1 MRYSACQVSFL
12 VDEGAPGQHLDEHQ
26 ASGIHVHRR
35 GGRGARRSLR
45 RHVGGR
51 AARQLRIRCGLQRGR
66 HAKVHHQGVPVRVD
80 HDVGRL
86 EIAVHD
92 ARLVG
97 GVQAIKHIHHK
108 RHGIVGR
115 AAPLLG
121 QVLGQRASGHVLEH
135 DVGLRAL
142 HIGLKHRHDAGVSQT
157 PHVAGLAQPLLQHG
171 GVLVLHGAHQLDGHL
186 ALQARV
192 QRQPHGGLDAP
203 AQLLLEFKPPQRR
216 RRLVA

>member
-1 MRYSACQVSFL
+1 
-12 VDEGAPGQHLDEHQ
+12 
-26 ASGIHVHRR
+26 
-35 GGRGARRSLR
+35 
-45 RHVGGR
+45 
-51 AARQLRIRCGLQRGR
+51 LRIRYGLHRGR
-66 HAKVHHQGVPVRVD
+66 HAKVHHPGVPVRID

-92 ARLVG
+92 TRLVG
-97 GVQAIKHIHHK
+97 GMQTIEHIHHE
-108 RHGIVGR
+108 RYGIMRGT
-115 AAPLLG
+115 APLLG

-142 HIGLKHRHDAGVSQT
+142 HIGLEHRHDVGVGQT

-192 QRQPHGGLDAP
+192 QRQPHGGLGAP